1 MQNLAL
7 LSAENPE
14 PIVATPQP
22 PKYADIQGGLSEE
35 EAIERTLRESLA
47 ESIFHDRNGRQLWEQ
62 YRDHSYNWT
71 ATEVHTPGM
80 QRSNAVAKRQMKQP
94 ISTTSE
100 ATVHAN
106 MQGGLSGMEENGRPL
121 EESIAEG
128 TTPLPRNG
136 SSNVPSSA
144 TPCRQLEEQVIT
156 NEQYI

>member
-47 ESIFHDRNGRQLWEQ
+47 
-62 YRDHSYNWT
+62 
-71 ATEVHTPGM
+71 AC
-80 QRSNAVAKRQMKQP
+80 KQP

-100 ATVHAN
+100 PTVHAN